1 MPRSRYP
8 IHNLQPRAM
17 DHTLEHSGFT
27 DKSSNPDTL
36 KNWSSV
42 RSVVMQPGACSTQ
55 VDVLAQDS
63 TFLMSRELKRKWVD
77 LSLGLGTSSSSSDSS
92 KQSMSTCCTLSSAAK
107 DVNDRSFIDLDL
119 NSQFSLCNEGTSELG
134 SAKRS
139 SVQHPVMDLKLS
151 LTVGPSESVVTD
163 MDLNMT
169 VQDHSVLPQAYN
181 MASVPTVDEGSTTG
195 RQKSGSKLLPYL
207 LPSSSCQ
214 SHGPVSMPPMLQLP
228 KDPVACS
235 SASISPQQRCSST
248 KVCSQPGC
256 FKGARGSS
264 GRCIAHGGGRRCQRE
279 GCKRG
284 AEGKTIF
291 CKSHGGGRRCEHF
304 GCTKSA
310 EGRTDFCIAHGGGR
324 RCSHEGCK
332 KAARGKSGLCIK
344 HGGGKRCQKENCKK
358 SAEGQSGFCIA
369 HGGGRRCKHE
379 GCTKGAQGGTNFCK
393 SHGGGKRCTHPN
405 CSKGAEGS
413 TLFCKGHGGGK
424 RCSAEGCPKSVHG
437 GTQFCVAHGGGK
449 RCVVPGCSKSARERT
464 DCCVRHG
471 GGKRC
476 QFAGCNKS
484 AQGSTDFCKAHGG
497 GKRCLWGQPGQ
508 SLGAGSV
515 PCDRFSRGKNGLCVA
530 HNALVEDSRV
540 RGGQT
545 LGAIGS
551 PGLAVNSVVNR
562 EIFPTTP
569 ESGAFSSFN
578 FGERTSNAVHPAEAL
593 SETPITAPE
602 GRVRGGN
609 IVAMLANGM
618 NLGKQLYYNAGEAST
633 SSRDWL

>member
-1 MPRSRYP
+1 MNP
-8 IHNLQPRAM
+8 
-17 DHTLEHSGFT
+17 TLEHSGFT
-27 DKSSNPDTL
+27 GKSSNPNTL
-36 KNWSSV
+36 RNWTSV
-42 RSVVMQPGACSTQ
+42 RPVVMQPKACSTQ
-55 VDVLAQDS
+55 VDVLTQDS
-63 TFLMSRELKRKWVD
+63 TYFMSRGIKRNWVD
-77 LSLGLGTSSSSSDSS
+77 LSLGLGNSSSSDSS
-92 KQSMSTCCTLSSAAK
+92 KQSMGTCCTLSSAAK
-107 DVNDRSFIDLDL
+107 DRDDGSSIDLDP
-119 NSQFSLCNEGTSELG
+119 NFQFSLCNESTSKMGTNACH
-134 SAKRS
+134 AKRALEK
-139 SVQHPVMDLKLS
+139 QPVMDLKLS

-163 MDLNMT
+163 VDLNMT
-169 VQDHSVLPQAYN
+169 TQDYTILLESCN
-181 MASVPTVDEGSTTG
+181 MASLPTVDEGSTSA
-195 RQKSGSKLLPYL
+195 RWKSGGKLLPFL
-207 LPSSSCQ
+207 LPVSSSQ
-214 SHGPVSMPPMLQLP
+214 SHGPVPLPPTIQQP
-228 KDPVACS
+228 KDLVACS
-235 SASISPQQRCSST
+235 SRVVSPQQRCSST
-248 KVCSQPGC
+248 KICSQPGC

-291 CKSHGGGRRCEHF
+291 CKGHGGGRRCEHL

-344 HGGGKRCQKENCKK
+344 HGGGKRCQKENCTK

-379 GCTKGAQGGTNFCK
+379 GCRKGAQGSTNFCK

-449 RCVVPGCSKSARERT
+449 RCVVPGCSKSARGRT

-476 QFAGCNKS
+476 QFSGCSKS

-497 GKRCLWGQPGQ
+497 GKRCLWGQPG
-508 SLGAGSV
+508 SDLGAGSAA
-515 PCDRFSRGKNGLCVA
+515 CERFSRGKNGLCVA

-551 PGLAVNSVVNR
+551 PGSVVNLVVNHGALSG
-562 EIFPTTP
+562 TT
-569 ESGAFSSFN
+569 ESGNFNSFN
-578 FGERTSNAVHPAEAL
+578 FGQRTSNAVHPAEVL
-593 SETPITAPE
+593 PHVPISAPE

-609 IVAMLANGM
+609 IVAMLANGK
-618 NLGKQLYYNAGEAST
+618 NLGKQLNYNLEAST
-633 SSRDWL
+633 STHNWL

>member
-1 MPRSRYP
+1 
-8 IHNLQPRAM
+8 M

-27 DKSSNPDTL
+27 DKSSNPYTL
-36 KNWSSV
+36 GNWPMMT
-42 RSVVMQPGACSTQ
+42 SVVMHPRACSTQ
-55 VDVLAQDS
+55 ADVLAQDS
-63 TFLMSRELKRKWVD
+63 TDFLSRGLKRKRVD
-77 LSLGLGTSSSSSDSS
+77 LSLGLGTSSSSSDTS
-92 KQSMSTCCTLSSAAK
+92 KQSMGTCCTFSSAAK
-107 DVNDRSFIDLDL
+107 EDNRISIDLDL
-119 NSQFSLCNEGTSELG
+119 NFQFSLCNEGTSKLG
-134 SAKRS
+134 SAKRAS
-139 SVQHPVMDLKLS
+139 MQQPVMDLKLS
-151 LTVGPSESVVTD
+151 LAVGPSESVVTD
-163 MDLNMT
+163 MDLNMAA
-169 VQDHSVLPQAYN
+169 QDQNVLLQSCN
-181 MASVPTVDEGSTTG
+181 LASVPTVDEGSTSG
-195 RQKSGSKLLPYL
+195 RWKSGSKLLPYM
-207 LPSSSCQ
+207 LPSSSSQ
-214 SHGPVSMPPMLQLP
+214 SLGPVSIPPMLQLQQS
-228 KDPVACS
+228 PVACS
-235 SASISPQQRCSST
+235 SGVMSPQQRCSST
-248 KVCSQPGC
+248 KICSQSGC

-264 GRCIAHGGGRRCQRE
+264 GRCISHGGGRRCQRE
-279 GCKRG
+279 GCSKG

-291 CKSHGGGRRCEHF
+291 CKAHGGGRRCEHL

-324 RCSHEGCK
+324 RCSHEGCM

-344 HGGGKRCQKENCKK
+344 HGGGKRCQKENCTK

-369 HGGGRRCKHE
+369 HGGGRRCKHD
-379 GCTKGAQGGTNFCK
+379 GCSKGAQGGTNFCK

-424 RCSAEGCPKSVHG
+424 RCSTEGCPKSVHG

-449 RCVVPGCSKSARERT
+449 RCAVPGCSKSARGRT

-476 QFAGCNKS
+476 QFAECSKS

-508 SLGAGSV
+508 SLGAGSA
-515 PCDRFSRGKNGLCVA
+515 PCERFSRGKNGLCVA

-551 PGLAVNSVVNR
+551 TGIVVNNVVNH
-562 EIFPTTP
+562 EAHPKTNG
-569 ESGAFSSFN
+569 SGAFSPFS
-578 FGERTSNAVHPAEAL
+578 FGESSSNAVHPEEVL
-593 SETPITAPE
+593 SPTPITAPE

-618 NLGKQLYYNAGEAST
+618 NLGKQSNNSGGAGTST
-633 SSRDWL
+633 PNWL